1 MENEIAVDKG
11 QLLVEVQNLAA
22 QKARFA
28 TATCLD
34 MGDHFEV
41 IYHFEHQDSVEFA
54 RHIRVRV
61 GKDET
66 LPSISSIYLCASLIE
81 NEIQDYFRIKISN
94 IAIDFKG
101 RFLRAKES
109 PEFALMKDYKVEK
122 KD

>member
-1 MENEIAVDKG
+1 MENEVAVDKA
-11 QLLVEVQNLAA
+11 QLILEVQNLAA

-28 TATCLD
+28 TVTCLD

-41 IYHFEHQDSVEFA
+41 IYHFELQDSVEFA

-61 GKDET
+61 EKDET
-66 LPSISSIYLCASLIE
+66 LPSISGVYLCASLIE
-81 NEIQDYFRIKISN
+81 NEIKEQFRIEISN

>member
-1 MENEIAVDKG
+1 MENEIIVDKA
-11 QLLVEVQNLAA
+11 QLIPEVQELAA
-22 QKARFA
+22 QKARFD

-34 MGDHFEV
+34 MGDHLEV
-41 IYHFEHQDSVEFA
+41 IYHFELQDSVEFA
-54 RHIRVRV
+54 PHIRVSV

-81 NEIQDYFRIKISN
+81 NEIKEHFRIKISD

-109 PEFALMKDYKVEK
+109 PEFALMKDYKVEEK
-122 KD
+122 K

>member
-1 MENEIAVDKG
+1 MENEITVDKA
-11 QLLVEVQNLAA
+11 QLILEVQNLAA

-34 MGDHFEV
+34 MSDHFEV
-41 IYHFEHQDSVEFA
+41 IYHFEPQDNVKFA
-54 RHIRVRV
+54 RHIRVNI

-81 NEIQDYFRIKISN
+81 NEIKEHFRIKISN

-109 PEFALMKDYKVEK
+109 PEFALMKDYKVK
-122 KD
+122 KE